1 MIIIEQLDEGTRE
14 RRYSDKG
21 VKLLQVE
28 TNNLYNDAVDVVP
41 CRFTYEESEESIDD
55 SAMDPQEA
63 LDMIFGGQN

>member
-1 MIIIEQLDEGTRE
+1 MIIIEQLDEGKRE

-28 TNNLYNDAVDVVP
+28 TNILYDDAVDVVP
-41 CRFTYEESEESIDD
+41 CRFTYEESEEPIND

>member
-1 MIIIEQLDEGTRE
+1 MIIIEQLDEGKRE

-28 TNNLYNDAVDVVP
+28 TNILYDDAVDVVP
-41 CRFTYEESEESIDD
+41 CRFTYEESEEPIDD
-55 SAMDPQEA
+55 STMDPQEA

>member
-1 MIIIEQLDEGTRE
+1 MIIIEQLDEGKRE

-41 CRFTYEESEESIDD
+41 CRFTYEESEELIDD
-55 SAMDPQEA
+55 STMDPQEA

>member
-1 MIIIEQLDEGTRE
+1 MIVIEQLDEGKRE

-28 TNNLYNDAVDVVP
+28 TNILYNDAVDVVP

>member
-1 MIIIEQLDEGTRE
+1 MIIIEQLDEGRRE

-28 TNNLYNDAVDVVP
+28 TNILYDDAVDVVP
-41 CRFTYEESEESIDD
+41 CKFTYEESEELIDN
-55 SAMDPQEA
+55 SMMDPQEA